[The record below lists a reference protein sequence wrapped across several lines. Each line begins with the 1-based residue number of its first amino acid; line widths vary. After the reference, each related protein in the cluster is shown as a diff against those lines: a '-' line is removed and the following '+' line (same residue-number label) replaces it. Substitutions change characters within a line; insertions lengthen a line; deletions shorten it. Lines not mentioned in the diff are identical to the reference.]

1 MFNKVNRQES
11 RTRKH
16 ERLRKKLFGTAE
28 RPRLAIYRSLK
39 HFHVQ
44 IIDDVAGKTL
54 LGVSTQDPSL
64 KGTGKGVSKSNTEGA
79 KAVGALVAKRALEN
93 KIENVVF
100 DRGGYIYHGVV
111 KALADSAREA
121 GLKF

>member
-11 RTRKH
+11 RQRKH
-16 ERLRKKLFGTAE
+16 ERLRKKVMGTAV
-28 RPRLAIYRSLK
+28 RPRLAVYRSLK

-44 IIDDVAGKTL
+44 IIDDVAGTTL
-54 LGVSTQDPSL
+54 LGVSTQDPEIKGDKAKSL
-64 KGTGKGVSKSNTEGA
+64 ANTAGA
-79 KAVGALVAKRALEN
+79 KAVGALVAKRALEK

>member
-1 MFNKVNRQES
+1 MFTKVNRQES
-11 RTRKH
+11 RQRKH
-16 ERLRKKLFGTAE
+16 ERLRKKVMGTAE
-28 RPRLAIYRSLK
+28 RPRMAIYRSLK

-44 IIDDVAGKTL
+44 IIDDVAGVTL
-54 LGVSTQDPSL
+54 LGVSTQDPQL
-64 KGTGKGVSKSNTEGA
+64 KNDAKKTMANTAGA
-79 KAVGALVAKRALEN
+79 KLVGELVAKRALDK

-111 KALADSAREA
+111 KALADSARGA

>member
-1 MFNKVNRQES
+1 MFNKTNRQEA
-11 RTRKH
+11 RGRKH
-16 ERLRKKLFGTAE
+16 DRLRKKVQGTAA
-28 RPRLAIYRSLK
+28 RPRLAVYRSLK

-44 IIDDVAGKTL
+44 IIDDVAGATL
-54 LGVSTQDPSL
+54 LGVSTQDKEL
-64 KGTGKGVSKSNTEGA
+64 DAKGKSMANTKGA
-79 KAVGALVAKRALEN
+79 KAVGALVAKRALDK

>member
-11 RTRKH
+11 RQRKH
-16 ERLRKKLFGTAE
+16 IRLRKKVMGTSA
-28 RPRLAIYRSLK
+28 RPRLAVYRSLK

-44 IIDDVAGKTL
+44 LIDDVAGLTL
-54 LGVSTQDPSL
+54 LGVSTQDAEL
-64 KGTGKGVSKSNTEGA
+64 KGKVKNMANTEGA
-79 KAVGALVAKRALEN
+79 KLVGALVAKRAMDK

-100 DRGGYIYHGVV
+100 DRGGVIYHGVV
-111 KALADSAREA
+111 KALAESAREA

>member
-1 MFNKVNRQES
+1 MFNKTNRQES
-11 RTRKH
+11 RQRKH
-16 ERLRKKLFGTAE
+16 ERLRKKVMGTAE
-28 RPRLAIYRSLK
+28 RPRLAIYRSLR

-54 LGVSTQDPSL
+54 LGVSTQDAQL
-64 KGTGKGVSKSNTEGA
+64 KGSAKSFANAAGA
-79 KAVGALVAKRALEN
+79 KLVGELVAKRALDK

-111 KALADSAREA
+111 KALADSARGA

>member
-11 RTRKH
+11 RQRKH
-16 ERLRKKLFGTAE
+16 IRLRKKVMGTAA
-28 RPRLAIYRSLK
+28 RPRLAVYRSLK

-44 IIDDVAGKTL
+44 LIDDVAGLTL
-54 LGVSTQDPSL
+54 LGVSTQDTEI
-64 KGTGKGVSKSNTEGA
+64 KGKAKNMANTEGA
-79 KAVGALVAKRALEN
+79 KLVGALVAKRAKDK

-100 DRGGYIYHGVV
+100 DRGGVIYHGVV
-111 KALADSAREA
+111 KALAESAREA

>member
-1 MFNKVNRQES
+1 MFNKTNRQDS
-11 RTRKH
+11 RQRKH
-16 ERLRKKLFGTAE
+16 ERLRKKVMGTAA
-28 RPRLAIYRSLK
+28 RPRMAVYRSLK

-44 IIDDVAGKTL
+44 IIDDVAGTTL
-54 LGVSTQDPSL
+54 LGVSTQDPEL
-64 KGTGKGVSKSNTEGA
+64 KSPDKKTMANTAGA
-79 KAVGALVAKRALEN
+79 KLVGALVAKRALDK

-111 KALADSAREA
+111 KALADSARGA

>member
-1 MFNKVNRQES
+1 MFNKINRQES
-11 RTRKH
+11 RQRKH
-16 ERLRKKLFGTAE
+16 ERLRKKVMGTAI
-28 RPRLAIYRSLK
+28 RPRLAVYRSLR

-44 IIDDVAGKTL
+44 IIDDVAGVTL
-54 LGVSTQDPSL
+54 LGVSTLDPQL
-64 KGTGKGVSKSNTEGA
+64 KSAKSMANMAGA
-79 KAVGALVAKRALEN
+79 KLVGELVAKRALDK

-111 KALADSAREA
+111 KALADSARGA

>member
-11 RTRKH
+11 RQRKH
-16 ERLRKKLFGTAE
+16 ERLRKKVMGTAE
-28 RPRLAIYRSLK
+28 RPRMAIYRSLR

-54 LGVSTQDPSL
+54 LGVSTQDPEM
-64 KGTGKGVSKSNTEGA
+64 KGTAKSFANAAGA
-79 KAVGALVAKRALEN
+79 KRVGELVARRALDR

-111 KALADSAREA
+111 KALADSARGA

>member
-11 RTRKH
+11 RQRKH
-16 ERLRKKLFGTAE
+16 ERLRKKVVGTAV
-28 RPRLAIYRSLK
+28 RPRLAVYRSLK

-44 IIDDVAGKTL
+44 LIDDVAGATL
-54 LGVSTQDPSL
+54 LGVSTQDPEI
-64 KGTGKGVSKSNTEGA
+64 KQAGKTMANAAGA
-79 KAVGALVAKRALEN
+79 KAVGGLIAKRAMDK

>member
-11 RTRKH
+11 RQRKH
-16 ERLRKKLFGTAE
+16 ERLRRKVMGTAA
-28 RPRLAIYRSLK
+28 RPRMAIYRSLK

-54 LGVSTQDPSL
+54 LGVSTQDPEL
-64 KGTGKGVSKSNTEGA
+64 KSDAKTMANTAGA
-79 KAVGALVAKRALEN
+79 KLVGALVAKRALAG

-111 KALADSAREA
+111 KALADSARGA

>member
-11 RTRKH
+11 RERKH
-16 ERLRKKLFGTAE
+16 VRLRKKVQGTAE

-54 LGVSTQDPSL
+54 LGVSTQDPEL
-64 KGTGKGVSKSNTEGA
+64 KSTAKTMANTAGA
-79 KAVGALVAKRALEN
+79 KLVGALVARRALDK

-111 KALADSAREA
+111 KALADSARGA

>member
-1 MFNKVNRQES
+1 MFNKVNRQLS
-11 RTRKH
+11 RERKH
-16 ERLRKKLFGTAE
+16 VRLRKKVQGTQV
-28 RPRLAIYRSLK
+28 RPRLAVYRSLK

-44 IIDDVAGKTL
+44 LVDDVAGTTL
-54 LGVSTQDPSL
+54 LGVSTQDAEL
-64 KGTGKGVSKSNTEGA
+64 KGNGKSMANTQGA
-79 KAVGALVAKRALEN
+79 KLVGALVAKRALEK

>member
-1 MFNKVNRQES
+1 MFTKVNRQES
-11 RTRKH
+11 RQRKH
-16 ERLRKKLFGTAE
+16 ERLRKKVVGTAA
-28 RPRLAIYRSLK
+28 RPRMAVYRSLK

-44 IIDDVAGKTL
+44 IIDDVAGATL
-54 LGVSTQDPSL
+54 LGVSTQDPEL
-64 KGTGKGVSKSNTEGA
+64 KNKAGKTMANTAGA
-79 KAVGALVAKRALEN
+79 KAVGSLVAKRALDK

-111 KALADSAREA
+111 KALAESAREA

>member
-11 RTRKH
+11 RQRKH
-16 ERLRKKLFGTAE
+16 IRLRKKIMGTSA
-28 RPRLAIYRSLK
+28 RPRLAVYRSLK

-44 IIDDVAGKTL
+44 LIDDVAGQTL
-54 LGVSTQDPSL
+54 LGVSTQDADI
-64 KGTGKGVSKSNTEGA
+64 KGKAKNMANTEGA
-79 KAVGALVAKRALEN
+79 KLVGALVAKRAKDI

-100 DRGGYIYHGVV
+100 DRGGVIYHGVV
-111 KALADSAREA
+111 KALAESAREA

>member
-1 MFNKVNRQES
+1 MFNKVNRQDS
-11 RTRKH
+11 RQRKH
-16 ERLRKKLFGTAE
+16 VRLRKKVTGTAA
-28 RPRLAIYRSLK
+28 RPRLAVYRSLK

-44 IIDDVAGKTL
+44 IIDDVAGATL
-54 LGVSTQDPSL
+54 LGVSTQDPEIKQS
-64 KGTGKGVSKSNTEGA
+64 GKSMANTNGA
-79 KAVGALVAKRALEN
+79 KAIGALVAKRALDK

>member
-1 MFNKVNRQES
+1 MFNKINRQET
-11 RTRKH
+11 RQRKH
-16 ERLRKKLFGTAE
+16 ERLRKKVMGTAA
-28 RPRLAIYRSLK
+28 RPRLAVYRSLK

-44 IIDDVAGKTL
+44 IIDDVAGVTL
-54 LGVSTQDPSL
+54 LGVSTQDPQL
-64 KGTGKGVSKSNTEGA
+64 KSGDKKTMANTAGA
-79 KAVGALVAKRALEN
+79 KLVGELVAKRALDK

-111 KALADSAREA
+111 KALADSARGA

>member
-1 MFNKVNRQES
+1 MFNKINRQET
-11 RTRKH
+11 RQRKH
-16 ERLRKKLFGTAE
+16 ERLRKKVMGTAV
-28 RPRLAIYRSLK
+28 RPRLAVYRSLK

-44 IIDDVAGKTL
+44 IIDDVAGVTL
-54 LGVSTQDPSL
+54 LGVSTQDPEL
-64 KGTGKGVSKSNTEGA
+64 KSGA
-79 KAVGALVAKRALEN
+79 KTMANTAGAKLVGELVAKRALDK

-111 KALADSAREA
+111 KALADSARGA

>member
-1 MFNKVNRQES
+1 MFNKTNRQEA
-11 RTRKH
+11 RQRKH
-16 ERLRKKLFGTAE
+16 VRLRKKVSGTIE
-28 RPRLAIYRSLK
+28 RPRLAVYRSLK

-44 IIDDVAGKTL
+44 LVDDVAGKTL
-54 LGVSTQDPSL
+54 LGVSTQDKEIKS
-64 KGTGKGVSKSNTEGA
+64 GGKNMANTQGA
-79 KAVGALVAKRALEN
+79 KLVGALVAKRAQAQ
-93 KIENVVF
+93 KIETVVF